1 MSGAFCLRQRREHSN
16 ERAKTGLAD
25 CAQSK
30 LPINLKLESSC
41 IMATDQFAVSDQ
53 AATFDE
59 NRLKEQKEKVRRFRK
74 RLQAREA
81 FILPEIWDVAP
92 TQIVPKQVAPPWP
105 ASATSIR
112 PW

>member
-1 MSGAFCLRQRREHSN
+1 MR
-16 ERAKTGLAD
+16 
-25 CAQSK
+25 QSK

-53 AATFDE
+53 AASFDE

-81 FILPEIWDVAP
+81 FILPEIWDVVSARVMADAGFDLIG
-92 TQIVPKQVAPPWP
+92 IVPRFHSLGARSHAP
-105 ASATSIR
+105 
-112 PW
+112 